1 MRITVFGATGGVG
14 QEIVGQA
21 LAAGHEVTAVVRDPD
36 RLPERLDRAALAAVV
51 RLDDP
56 AAVRAAVAGRDAVL
70 SGLGS
75 RGRRADGV
83 AERLTGRILT
93 AMEAEGVRRLVV
105 VSAVPVGPEPVGDG
119 LVDRLALKVVGAVL
133 ADVYADLTRMEA
145 ALARSATDWTAV
157 RPPKLTDGP
166 LTGVYRRVVG
176 GAPRGSRSVSRADV
190 AHAMLALV
198 EDPAAVQQGVG
209 VAY

>member
-36 RLPERLDRAALAAVV
+36 RLPERPDRAALAAVV

-105 VSAVPVGPEPVGDG
+105 VSAVPVGPEPAGDR

-133 ADVYADLTRMEA
+133 ADVYADLARMEA

-198 EDPAAVQQGVG
+198 EDPAAVRRGVG

>member
-36 RLPERLDRAALAAVV
+36 RLPERPDRAALAAVV

-105 VSAVPVGPEPVGDG
+105 VSAVPVGPEPAGDR

-133 ADVYADLTRMEA
+133 ADVYADLARMEA

>member
-21 LAAGHEVTAVVRDPD
+21 RAAGHEVTVVVRDPD
-36 RLPERLDRAALAAVV
+36 RLPEPLDRAAPHAVV

-75 RGRRADGV
+75 RGRRANGI
-83 AERLTGRILT
+83 AERLTGQILA
-93 AMEAEGVRRLVV
+93 AMEAEGTRRLLV
-105 VSAVPVGPEPVGDG
+105 VSAVPVGPEPAGDP
-119 LVDRLALKVVGAVL
+119 LVDRLMRRAVGAVL
-133 ADVYADLTRMEA
+133 AELYADLTRMEA
-145 ALARSATDWTAV
+145 ALARSATDWTSV

-166 LTGVYRRVVG
+166 LTGVYRQVVG
-176 GAPRGSRSVSRADV
+176 GTPRSSRSISRADV
-190 AHAMLALV
+190 AHAMLALA
-198 EDPAAVQQGVG
+198 EDPAAVKQGVG